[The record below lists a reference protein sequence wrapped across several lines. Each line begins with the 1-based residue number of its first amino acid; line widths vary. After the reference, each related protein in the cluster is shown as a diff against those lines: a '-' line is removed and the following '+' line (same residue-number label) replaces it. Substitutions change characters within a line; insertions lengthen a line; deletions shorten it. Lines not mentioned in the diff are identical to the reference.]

1 MSQPGSA
8 LRTPGG
14 AGLGSQLHL
23 SLRFWVGLQV
33 STGQTWLRG
42 PTTSQP
48 GILAPPLLVLSLEWA
63 SCPDQKHHLEQ
74 LQTVV

>member
-14 AGLGSQLHL
+14 AGWGSQLHL
-23 SLRFWVGLQV
+23 SLRFWVRVQV
-33 STGQTWLRG
+33 STGQTWLRV

-48 GILAPPLLVLSLEWA
+48 GILAPPHLLVLSLEWA
-63 SCPDQKHHLEQ
+63 SCPDQ
-74 LQTVV
+74 